1 MVFWR
6 VPFGRQGAS
15 AIRDVPQGNDLCKDP
30 CDSRIFAFVRQRP
43 KGVGE
48 QLYLA
53 EGSRTAIPGVGY
65 RLEKRKLA
73 MRLGSNREED
83 GD

>member
-6 VPFGRQGAS
+6 VPVGRQGAS
-15 AIRDVPQGNDLCKDP
+15 AIRDISQGIDLCKDP
-30 CDSRIFAFVRQRP
+30 FDSRIFAFVRQRP

-53 EGSRTAIPGVGY
+53 EGSGTAIPGYGY

-73 MRLGSNREED
+73 V
-83 GD
+83 